1 MPDFVSENSLDSS
14 ELEKQIANA
23 KAENEKHI
31 LEDEP
36 ERKSLYEQLKES
48 KGTSEVETLIE
59 VNINIV

>member
-48 KGTSEVETLIE
+48 KGTSEVETP
-59 VNINIV
+59 NRGKY